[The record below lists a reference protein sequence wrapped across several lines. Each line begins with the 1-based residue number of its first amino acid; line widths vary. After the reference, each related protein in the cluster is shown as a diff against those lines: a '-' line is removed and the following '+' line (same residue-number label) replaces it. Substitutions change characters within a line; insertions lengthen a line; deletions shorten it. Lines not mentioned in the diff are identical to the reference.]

1 MIDDKDLREA
11 LEIFG
16 KSYIAELSNQLR
28 KADKVASGDL
38 IKSLD
43 TRVIKTAM
51 GTVYT
56 IQLIAEDY
64 LKFVDAGRKPT
75 TSGGAKGTGELLG
88 KIKKWC
94 SLKGIPQALAF
105 PITRKIHEKGYKGIN
120 VIPKT
125 LNKVQ
130 NGRSFSDF
138 EDDVSDWVEDVIEQ
152 LFLDISKNNNITVR
166 I

>member
-56 IQLIAEDY
+56 IQLLAEDY
-64 LKFVDAGRKPT
+64 LQFVDAGRRP
-75 TSGGAKGTGELLG
+75 GTYPPLG
-88 KIKKWC
+88 KIRKWA
-94 SLKGIPQALAF
+94 SLKGIPQSAVF
-105 PITRKIHEKGYKGIN
+105 PIMRKIKEEGIKATN